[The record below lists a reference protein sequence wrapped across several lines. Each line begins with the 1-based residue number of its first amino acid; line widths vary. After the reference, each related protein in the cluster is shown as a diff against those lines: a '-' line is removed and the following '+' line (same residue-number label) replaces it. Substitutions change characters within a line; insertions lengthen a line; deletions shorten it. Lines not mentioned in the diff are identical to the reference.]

1 MGIFT
6 TTSYATSCV
15 PTRLLATVLTDRC
28 AGRSTRWTAM
38 SNPTVLDIA
47 RDYVSRGWKVVPV
60 PERGKN
66 PGRPG
71 WEQLNLSVDDL
82 PRYFIENG
90 HRPNIGV
97 LQGQPSGGLA
107 DVDLD
112 TAATCI
118 LGALWLP
125 KTDAV
130 FGRVGKPRSH
140 YLYRAVD
147 GVGPK
152 TERYLRP
159 GAKKADGAKATL
171 IELRGTGAQT
181 IFPGSIH
188 ESGEL
193 IEWASDGAPA
203 AVDMKDLARTVR
215 RIAAGAALVPFWVEG
230 ARHELALALSGA
242 LLRAGW
248 EAEQAGDFIEGV
260 AQAAGDQEAPK
271 RRADVQ
277 STADR
282 LAAGENVVGLPTLVE
297 QLGNKDVVKALVSWL
312 GLAAAPDPVAAAGD
326 GTPVGNALAYNL
338 TDVGNAERLIAQH
351 GADLRYMPAR
361 SAWYVYTGQRWM
373 LDEDGEV
380 MRRAKAVLRGMYA
393 EAAGIKDDSARQA
406 QARHALRCEATSRVE
421 SLVRWAQKEPGVS
434 ISIDVIDR
442 DIWLLNCANGT
453 LNLKTGQ
460 LQAHR
465 RTDYLTRI
473 VPVAYRPDATCPRW
487 IAFLD
492 TIMGHN
498 EGLRRF
504 LQRAVGYSLTGDTS
518 EDKLF
523 ILHGTGRNGKTTFLE
538 TIARLL
544 GPYGMRTP
552 TETLMAR
559 RSGGIPNDVARLKGA
574 RFVHASETNE
584 GQRLDEAFIKDI
596 TGGDTQSAR
605 FLHGEFFDFRPE
617 LKLWLRTNH
626 RPDIKDT
633 SDGMWARVSLIPFET
648 RIPDSAMVAR
658 WRLEEMFDAEME
670 GIFAWAVQGCREW
683 LQGGLQEPSEVR
695 AATKAYR
702 SDMDDVQRFITEQ
715 CVVGPTHRVASSAL
729 YTAFK
734 TWSEGQGERRIITQT
749 RLAGRL
755 KDRGY
760 RSERTMSGVRWIG
773 LDLRPD
779 DFAGP
784 SDEGVPPG
792 SPASSGGDYVGY
804 VGYVGNSDV
813 SRVDKNIG
821 GESENCLHTL
831 HTLHTEAADEG
842 DFIAVDTV
850 TSTADP
856 LLTCLY
862 CGTPTPS
869 GVACAEH
876 RMDAAPTNAVAP
888 EPAGASPVVATV
900 TCGPSYPELPV
911 QTLATVDDIQ
921 RALPALLAAPM
932 VGFDTETTG
941 LDPLTDRLHLVQL
954 ATHDRAYVLDARR
967 VDPRVLAPLFDA
979 PVGAGPLM
987 VAQNAAFDLRFL
999 HQVGLTTPAAGR
1011 LFDTELAA
1019 RLLSASAFKK
1029 GYAPVK
1035 HGLAAI
1041 AQRVLGLSLDK
1052 TAQTSDWAGALTEEQ
1067 LRYAA
1072 LDAAVLPL
1080 IAERLQADLAEAGL
1094 TRVAALEMEA
1104 LPAVAWLM
1112 ETGVPFDSDGWQ
1124 RLALLAEQDVAR
1136 VEQDLTLL
1144 AATGGLFANGQSTV
1158 KWSSTQQVAAL
1169 LRERGHTTVT
1179 STEEAVLHQLADVGE
1194 PLAPLLLRH
1203 REASKRAST
1212 YGLDYLKHVHPLTG
1226 RIHASFR
1233 QLGSEAGRM
1242 SATDPNVQQ
1251 VPRGRAYRACVRPGP
1266 GRVLVKADYAQI
1278 ELRLAAQIAPDERL
1292 VEAFQ
1297 RGDDMHTV
1305 TARTVLGK
1313 TDVTKADRQ
1322 AAKAVNFGLLYGMG
1336 AKGLRQ
1342 YAAEEYGVHWTE
1354 QEAQTVR
1361 GRFFAAYRGLQAWHR
1376 SQTDGEVDTRTVAGR
1391 RRLGV
1396 ERFTEKLNTPVQGS
1410 GADGLKAALGI
1421 LWETRDRAPSAAPI
1435 LVVHDEIVVECD
1447 REQADEARDWV
1458 VDAMRGGME
1467 TVLHRV
1473 PAEVEATICADWS
1486 GAELHISNGTAP
1498 REEVSHGS

>member
-1 MGIFT
+1 MT
-6 TTSYATSCV
+6 
-15 PTRLLATVLTDRC
+15 
-28 AGRSTRWTAM
+28 
-38 SNPTVLDIA
+38 NPTVLDIA

-66 PGRPG
+66 PNRPG
-71 WEQLNLSVDDL
+71 WQTLDL
-82 PRYFIENG
+82 ALDELPAVFKQNG
-90 HRPNIGV
+90 TRPNIGV
-97 LQGQPSGGLA
+97 LQGKPSGNLA

-112 TAATCI
+112 TAAACT
-118 LGALWLP
+118 LGALLLP
-125 KTDAV
+125 KTGAV

-140 YLYRAVD
+140 YLYHAAD
-147 GVGPK
+147 GMEPK
-152 TERYLRP
+152 TAEYTRP
-159 GAKKADGAKATL
+159 GAKKADGAKAML
-171 IELRGTGAQT
+171 VELRGTGAQT

-188 ESGEL
+188 ESGEP
-193 IEWASDGAPA
+193 IEWANDGAPA
-203 AVDMKDLARTVR
+203 VVDMKDLARTVR

-230 ARHELALALSGA
+230 ARHELALALAGA

-248 EAEQAGDFIEGV
+248 NAAQAGDFIEGV
-260 AQAAGDQEAPK
+260 AQAAGDPEAHK
-271 RRADVQ
+271 RRADVE
-277 STADR
+277 STAGR
-282 LAAGENVVGLPTLVE
+282 LACGENVVGLPTLAE
-297 QLGNKDVVKALVSWL
+297 QVDDKAVVKALVSWL
-312 GLAAAPDPVAAAGD
+312 GLAPAPDPIAAAGD
-326 GTPVGNALAYNL
+326 GTPAGNALTYNL

-393 EAAGIKDDSARQA
+393 EAATIKDDSARQA

-434 ISIDVIDR
+434 ISIDAIDR
-442 DIWLLNCANGT
+442 DSWLLNCLNGT

-460 LQAHR
+460 LQPHR

-498 EGLRRF
+498 DGLRRF

-658 WRLEEMFDAEME
+658 WRLEEMFDAELE
-670 GIFAWAVQGCREW
+670 GILAWAVQGCREW
-683 LQGGLQEPSEVR
+683 LQAGLQEPSEVR

-702 SDMDDVQRFITEQ
+702 SDMDDVQRFIAEQ
-715 CVVGPTHRVASSAL
+715 CIVGPSYRVASSAL
-729 YTAFK
+729 YNAFK
-734 TWSEGQGERRIITQT
+734 TWSEEQGERRIITQT

-760 RSERTMSGVRWIG
+760 QSERTMSGMRWIG
-773 LDLRPD
+773 IDLRPT
-779 DFAGP
+779 DFAGTP
-784 SDEGVPPG
+784 EGEPPVG
-792 SPASSGGDYVGY
+792 GGDHVGY

-813 SRVDKNIG
+813 SREDKNIR
-821 GESENCLHTL
+821 GESDNCLHTL
-831 HTLHTEAADEG
+831 HTLHTLTDEDSMLIG
-842 DFIAVDTV
+842 SDTPAPEPV
-850 TSTADP
+850 
-856 LLTCLY
+856 LTCLY
-862 CGTPTPS
+862 CDKVTPAGIACEEHQGGLAGAGVPIAPTPTPS
-869 GVACAEH
+869 V
-876 RMDAAPTNAVAP
+876 APTTITV
-888 EPAGASPVVATV
+888 GAS
-900 TCGPSYPELPV
+900 YPDLPV
-911 QTLATVDDIQ
+911 RTLSTVDDVR
-921 RALPALLAAPM
+921 RALPALLAAPV
-932 VGFDTETTG
+932 VGVDTETTRQDNEASGLDLKTAG
-941 LDPLTDRLHLVQL
+941 LDPLRGRIRLVQL
-954 ATHDRAYVLDARR
+954 ATADEVYLLDTN
-967 VDPRVLAPLFDA
+967 VIDPRVLAPLFDA
-979 PVGAGPLM
+979 PAGAGPLL
-987 VAQNAAFDLRFL
+987 VAQNAAFDVRFL
-999 HQVGLTTPAAGR
+999 RQAGLATPTGSR

-1029 GYAPVK
+1029 GYAPVR
-1035 HGLAAI
+1035 HGLGAI
-1041 AQRVLGLSLDK
+1041 AQRVLGLPLDK
-1052 TAQTSDWAGALTEEQ
+1052 TAQTSDWSGALTEEQ

-1072 LDAAVLPL
+1072 LDAAILPL
-1080 IAERLQADLAEAGL
+1080 LAERLQADLARAGL
-1094 TRVAALEMEA
+1094 ERVAALEMRA

-1112 ETGVPFDSDGWQ
+1112 ETGVPFDAEGWC
-1124 RLALLAEQDVAR
+1124 RLALQAEADTARIEQEMTALAG
-1136 VEQDLTLL
+1136 
-1144 AATGGLFANGQSTV
+1144 TGGLFAGAHTSV
-1158 KWSSTQQVAAL
+1158 KWSSTQQVAAF
-1169 LRERGHTTVT
+1169 LRERGHSDIT
-1179 STEEAVLHQLADVGE
+1179 STDEAALHQLADAGE

-1212 YGLDYLKHVHPLTG
+1212 YGLDYLKHVHSLTG

-1251 VPRGRAYRACVRPGP
+1251 VPRGKAYRACVRPGP
-1266 GRVLVKADYAQI
+1266 GRVLVKCDYAQI

-1297 RGDDMHTV
+1297 RGDDLHTV
-1305 TARTVLGK
+1305 TARRVLGK

-1342 YAAEEYGVHWTE
+1342 YAADEYGVQWTE
-1354 QEAQTVR
+1354 EEAQTVR
-1361 GRFFAAYRGLQAWHR
+1361 GRFFAEYRGLHAWHR
-1376 SQTDGEVDTRTVAGR
+1376 GQTDGEVETRTIAGR

-1396 ERFTEKLNTPVQGS
+1396 ERYTEKLNTPVQGS
-1410 GADGLKAALGI
+1410 GADGLKAALGR
-1421 LWETRDRAPSAAPI
+1421 LWETRDRAPGADPI

-1447 REQADEARDWV
+1447 RGQADEARAWV
-1458 VDAMRGGME
+1458 VDAMRTGME

-1486 GAELHISNGTAP
+1486 GTPLE
-1498 REEVSHGS
+1498 

>member
-1 MGIFT
+1 
-6 TTSYATSCV
+6 
-15 PTRLLATVLTDRC
+15 
-28 AGRSTRWTAM
+28 M

-66 PGRPG
+66 PNRQG
-71 WEQLNLSVDDL
+71 WQTLALALDEL
-82 PRYFIENG
+82 PAVFKQNG
-90 HRPNIGV
+90 TRPNIGV
-97 LQGQPSGGLA
+97 LQGKPSGNLA

-112 TAATCI
+112 TAAACI
-118 LGALWLP
+118 LGALLLP
-125 KTDAV
+125 KTGAV

-140 YLYRAVD
+140 YLYYAANGIDPETAEYR
-147 GVGPK
+147 
-152 TERYLRP
+152 RP
-159 GAKKADGAKATL
+159 GTKKTDGEKAML
-171 IELRGTGAQT
+171 VELRGTGAQT

-188 ESGEL
+188 ESGES

-203 AVDMKDLARTVR
+203 VVDMKDLAQTVR

-230 ARHELALALSGA
+230 ARHGLALALAGA

-260 AQAAGDQEAPK
+260 AQAADDPEAPK
-271 RRADVQ
+271 RRTDVE
-277 STADR
+277 STAER
-282 LAAGENVVGLPTLVE
+282 LAAGENVVGLPTLAE
-297 QLGNKDVVKALVSWL
+297 QVDDKAVVKALVSWL
-312 GLAAAPDPVAAAGD
+312 GLAPAPDPVAAAGD
-326 GTPVGNALAYNL
+326 GTPAGNALTYNL

-373 LDEDGEV
+373 FDEDGEV

-393 EAAGIKDDSARQA
+393 EAATIKDDSARQA

-434 ISIDVIDR
+434 ISIDAIDR
-442 DIWLLNCANGT
+442 DIWLLNCANST

-605 FLHGEFFDFRPE
+605 FLHGEFFDFKPE

-658 WRLEEMFDAEME
+658 WRLEEMFNAEME

-683 LQGGLQEPSEVR
+683 LQAGLQEPSEVR
-695 AATKAYR
+695 TATKAYR
-702 SDMDDVQRFITEQ
+702 SDMDDVQRFIAEQ
-715 CVVGPTHRVASSAL
+715 CVVGPTYRVASSAL
-729 YTAFK
+729 YNAFK
-734 TWSEGQGERRIITQT
+734 TWSEEQGERRIITQT

-760 RSERTMSGVRWIG
+760 QSERANSGMRWIG
-773 LDLRPD
+773 IDLRPN
-779 DFAGP
+779 DFT
-784 SDEGVPPG
+784 G
-792 SPASSGGDYVGY
+792 SPTDDSPTPTPQDTDNSVGC
-804 VGYVGNSDV
+804 VGCVGNSEV
-813 SRVDKNIG
+813 SREDKNIG
-821 GESENCLHTL
+821 GKGENCLHTL
-831 HTLHTEAADEG
+831 HTLHAEPDDNSMFVG
-842 DFIAVDTV
+842 PDTP
-850 TSTADP
+850 AP
-856 LLTCLY
+856 APILTCLY
-862 CGTPTPS
+862 CGTVTPGGIACEEHRGGMTPS
-869 GVACAEH
+869 VAPVSTPSV
-876 RMDAAPTNAVAP
+876 APTTITV
-888 EPAGASPVVATV
+888 GAS
-900 TCGPSYPELPV
+900 YPDLPV
-911 QTLATVDDIQ
+911 RTLATVDDVQ
-921 RALPALLAAPM
+921 RALPALLAAPV
-932 VGFDTETTG
+932 VGVDTETTRQDNEGSGLDPKTAG
-941 LDPLTDRLHLVQL
+941 LDPLRGRIRLVQL
-954 ATHDRAYVLDARR
+954 ATAAEVYLLDTN
-967 VDPRVLAPLFDA
+967 VIDPRVLAPLFDA
-979 PVGAGPLM
+979 SAGAGPLL

-999 HQVGLTTPAAGR
+999 HQAGLATPAAGSR
-1011 LFDTELAA
+1011 LFDTELAD
-1019 RLLSASAFKK
+1019 RLLTASAFKK
-1029 GYAPVK
+1029 GVAPVR
-1035 HGLAAI
+1035 HGLGAI
-1041 AQRVLGLSLDK
+1041 ARRVLGLPLDK
-1052 TAQTSDWAGALTEEQ
+1052 SEQKSDWSGVLTEEQ

-1072 LDAAVLPL
+1072 LDAAILPRL
-1080 IAERLQADLAEAGL
+1080 AERLQADLARAGL
-1094 TRVAALEMEA
+1094 ERVAALEMRA

-1112 ETGVPFDSDGWQ
+1112 ESGVPFDGEAWR
-1124 RLALLAEQDVAR
+1124 RLALQAEADTAR
-1136 VEQDLTLL
+1136 IEQEMT
-1144 AATGGLFANGQSTV
+1144 AFAGTGGLFAGAHTSV
-1158 KWSSTQQVAAL
+1158 KWSSTQQVAAF
-1169 LRERGHTTVT
+1169 LRERGHSDIT
-1179 STEEAVLHQLADVGE
+1179 STDEAALHQLADAGE
-1194 PLAPLLLRH
+1194 PLAPLLLQH

-1212 YGLDYLKHVHPLTG
+1212 YGLDYLKHVHSLTG
-1226 RIHASFR
+1226 CIHASFR

-1251 VPRGRAYRACVRPGP
+1251 VPRGKAYRACVRPGP
-1266 GRVLVKADYAQI
+1266 GRVLVKCDYAQI

-1297 RGDDMHTV
+1297 RGDDLHTV

-1342 YAAEEYGVHWTE
+1342 YAADEYGVQWTE
-1354 QEAQTVR
+1354 EEAQTVR
-1361 GRFFAAYRGLQAWHR
+1361 GRFFAQYRGLQAWHR
-1376 SQTDGEVDTRTVAGR
+1376 SQPDGEMETRTVAGR

-1421 LWETRDRAPSAAPI
+1421 LWETRDRASGAAPI

-1447 REQADEARDWV
+1447 RGQADEARAWV
-1458 VDAMRGGME
+1458 VDAMRSGME

-1486 GAELHISNGTAP
+1486 GAALHISNVTAP
-1498 REEVSHGS
+1498 REGV